1 MILEVCA
8 RLAEMLYNRAT
19 KGFQQYSFH
28 ADLVISLIGVPFTQS
43 VADTR
48 ATFVF
53 LCFQKSI
60 KRFLNWKGSRSM
72 LEEPIL
78 PTTSTSGESTSS
90 REATEDFEAGV
101 LAQLDSLYRT
111 ALRLTHNQ
119 QEAEDLVQETM
130 LKAFRFTN
138 TYQRGTNLRAW
149 LFRILNTSAINRYR
163 KQATHPTTTPLPEG
177 EEFYLYN
184 RIRDINGQELSTG
197 AEEEVLSHYLDEDV
211 YQALSDLPLNFRMP
225 IILADI
231 EGLSYKE
238 IAQALN
244 IPIGTVMSRISRAR
258 RHLQRSLWSYAKS
271 RGYVSEE
278 STTQKPNADPAEQTS
293 N

>member
-1 MILEVCA
+1 
-8 RLAEMLYNRAT
+8 ML
-19 KGFQQYSFH
+19 
-28 ADLVISLIGVPFTQS
+28 D
-43 VADTR
+43 
-48 ATFVF
+48 
-53 LCFQKSI
+53 
-60 KRFLNWKGSRSM
+60 
-72 LEEPIL
+72 EPTL
-78 PTTSTSGESTSS
+78 PTATGEKDPAT
-90 REATEDFEAGV
+90 REAATEDFEAGV

-111 ALRLTHNQ
+111 ALRLTRNQ

-130 LKAFRFTN
+130 LKAFRFAN

-163 KQATHPTTTPLPEG
+163 KQATHPSTTPLPEG

-211 YQALSDLPLNFRMP
+211 YKALNDLPLNFRMP
-225 IILADI
+225 VILADI

-258 RHLQRSLWSYAKS
+258 RHLQRSLWSYA
-271 RGYVSEE
+271 RNQGYISQEE
-278 STTQKPNADPAEQTS
+278 AEQATDQAG
-293 N
+293 

>member
-1 MILEVCA
+1 
-8 RLAEMLYNRAT
+8 ML
-19 KGFQQYSFH
+19 
-28 ADLVISLIGVPFTQS
+28 D
-43 VADTR
+43 
-48 ATFVF
+48 
-53 LCFQKSI
+53 
-60 KRFLNWKGSRSM
+60 
-72 LEEPIL
+72 EPLL
-78 PTTSTSGESTSS
+78 PTATSVENIAM
-90 REATEDFEAGV
+90 REAATEDFEAGV

-111 ALRLTHNQ
+111 ALRLTRNQ

-130 LKAFRFTN
+130 LKAFRFAN

-163 KQATHPTTTPLPEG
+163 KQATHPATTPLPEG

-197 AEEEVLSHYLDEDV
+197 AEDEVLSQYLDEDV
-211 YQALSDLPLNFRMP
+211 YQALNDLPLNFRMP

-258 RHLQRSLWSYAKS
+258 RHLQRSLWNYAKN

-278 STTQKPNADPAEQTS
+278 RSEANAQDASAPTNTEQS
-293 N
+293 A